1 MKTALKKYNVLLLFK
16 ANAASMGIATKIK
29 DFKIVSILKKM
40 NCCCVEFKDYFTVGD
55 QNALKT
61 EVFLT
66 II

>member
-1 MKTALKKYNVLLLFK
+1 MFYFCSKHSALI
-16 ANAASMGIATKIK
+16 GIATKIK
-29 DFKIVSILKKM
+29 DFKIVSIFKKM

-66 II
+66 INIVEIGFFR

>member
-1 MKTALKKYNVLLLFK
+1 
-16 ANAASMGIATKIK
+16 MGIATKIK

>member
-1 MKTALKKYNVLLLFK
+1 VD
-16 ANAASMGIATKIK
+16 IATKIK

-40 NCCCVEFKDYFTVGD
+40 VVALNLKITFTVGD

>member
-1 MKTALKKYNVLLLFK
+1 MFYSLFK
-16 ANAASMGIATKIK
+16 EFSLMGIATKIK

-61 EVFLT
+61 EVF
-66 II
+66 